1 QECPFCNQPIDDSK
15 PTVALR
21 DKGCDTINR
30 TSKDRDLNIHV
41 APETVGVILFTQ
53 RNDLWSKEVLNRI
66 SSVLDHPA
74 ADAVYHQKCKV
85 NFRTSRL
92 IPRCYSDACETPPKK
107 SPGMPDYVDINESFN
122 NVHEGN
128 ILTLSQLTTVMEES
142 CGERAYTKRHL
153 KSKLLDHFGE
163 NISISTLEG
172 KEDMMTVAP
181 KKKKEKHH
189 NRSSKVIKTEI
200 DASKTN
206 KLFSPNASS
215 ISSTEENKTYIPDS
229 LILLL
234 SSMFSTSDDVELAS
248 IGQAIIQACRP
259 KSILA
264 PLQLANAA
272 ATLNTNLPDFFP
284 GKFLQFVADNVDHN
298 ACTLDGHGTFHGMGI
313 IACTSPGSDV
323 KMPIPKKEI
332 PLEEILELGKIRIK
346 FVSHSNSVEPRLDE
360 HFDLFSKIIWSLNTR
375 RPSWSG
381 IIQMYYKE
389 ENEYPENWDSI
400 HANDKFEP
408 KVLRHSSKY
417 GVTPVIT
424 FDQPLFQ
431 KATNIVAY
439 CTSTDPLKKTI
450 LRLSAFHT
458 EMRSIGHIMS
468 GSGLQEAIE
477 TVYAPNAV
485 TYMMNGKSF
494 ARALRGHFLLDTA
507 VHAMLLSKTLNIDM
521 PVLKERFDSQTDQIE
536 NKTDADADFQ
546 DLVCNNEIDLH
557 GQFSE
562 LTALLWFQ
570 YMEMISIL
578 HQFIRAERVGDWNG
592 HLNAVRK
599 MLPHFA
605 ASGHNLYLVSLH
617 PPTTYDH
624 PDVHKQFMMGSHTL
638 RRGERYWAGLSTD
651 LVIEQ
656 VLMRSLKSTG
666 GVTRGL
672 GVSEIQMTV
681 WLMSLPANAEMN
693 NAMQQ
698 FTGTTFTTSH
708 QHKETNPARTAKD
721 DNDTRK
727 LLAFLQDYTPFDVT
741 LGVQNIG
748 QNYHRPS
755 TFRLTAIAD
764 WYYENVS
771 GLFKYELS
779 SVLSSLFDNTGLPR
793 LAQKSQLADAML
805 KLGDCAIDPAEN
817 NIDKRKHF
825 VIDGGSLLHR
835 IPWANTM
842 TFGSIFDLYL
852 NYITQRFSEA
862 TVVFDGYLEGPS
874 IKDTTHLRRCNETI
888 GNQVKFGPD
897 TPFKS
902 KKDSCLSNSE
912 NKQTFIKH
920 LGSHLV
926 NHGITVRH
934 ATGDADLLIV
944 ETAIEHAQQGITY
957 TIGEDTD
964 LLVLICYH
972 VQNSS
977 HKVYMRSDIRQNRP
991 SLRKIWDFQK
1001 TQSVLTR
1008 NVCDLLPFL
1017 GSAKFFCNFFT
1028 LRCYFELR

>member
-41 APETVGVILFTQ
+41 APGQIVHTDCRRDFIHPRNQCDNNYNSSFDNNYVTRADKCIE

-122 NVHEGN
+122 NVVSYIEVHEDN
-128 ILTLSQLTTVMEES
+128 ILTLSQLTTVMEKS

-172 KEDMMTVAP
+172 KEDMVCLRKTLSTIVHTLYKDDCGSEEE
-181 KKKKEKHH
+181 KKKNNILEAA
-189 NRSSKVIKTEI
+189 KVIKTEI

-234 SSMFSTSDDVELAS
+234 SSMFFTSDDVELAS

-264 PLQLANAA
+264 PLQLGLGVQLHHQFGSRYLVDL
-272 ATLNTNLPDFFP
+272 LNKMGFSASYT
-284 GKFLQFVADNVDHN
+284 KFVADNVDHN

-323 KMPIPKKEI
+323 KMPIPIKEI

-346 FVSHSNSVEPRLDE
+346 FVSHSNSVEPGLVFENLQSESNHLVNELQTEDE

-381 IIQMYYKE
+381 IIQMYYKAE
-389 ENEYPENWDSI
+389 KEYPENWDSI

-439 CTSTDPLKKTI
+439 CTSTDPLKKI
-450 LRLSAFHT
+450 VLRLSAFHT

-468 GSGLQEAIE
+468 GSGLQETIE
-477 TVYAPNAV
+477 TVYAPNKL

-521 PVLKERFDSQTDQIE
+521 PVLEERSI
-536 NKTDADADFQ
+536 
-546 DLVCNNEIDLH
+546 CNNEIDLH

-562 LTALLWFQ
+562 LNVAQSDTLQIVAAELKVKKQTCSEQNCITL

-599 MLPHFA
+599 ILPYFA
-605 ASGHNLYLVSLH
+605 ASGYNLYLVSLH
-617 PPTTYDH
+617 PPTTYLEQDH

-638 RRGERYWAGLSTD
+638 RRSERYWAGLSTD
-651 LVIEQ
+651 LGIEQ

-666 GVTRGL
+666 
-672 GVSEIQMTV
+672 
-681 WLMSLPANAEMN
+681 
-693 NAMQQ
+693 
-698 FTGTTFTTSH
+698 
-708 QHKETNPARTAKD
+708 
-721 DNDTRK
+721 
-727 LLAFLQDYTPFDVT
+727 
-741 LGVQNIG
+741 
-748 QNYHRPS
+748 
-755 TFRLTAIAD
+755 
-764 WYYENVS
+764 
-771 GLFKYELS
+771 
-779 SVLSSLFDNTGLPR
+779 
-793 LAQKSQLADAML
+793 
-805 KLGDCAIDPAEN
+805 
-817 NIDKRKHF
+817 
-825 VIDGGSLLHR
+825 
-835 IPWANTM
+835 
-842 TFGSIFDLYL
+842 
-852 NYITQRFSEA
+852 
-862 TVVFDGYLEGPS
+862 
-874 IKDTTHLRRCNETI
+874 
-888 GNQVKFGPD
+888 
-897 TPFKS
+897 
-902 KKDSCLSNSE
+902 
-912 NKQTFIKH
+912 
-920 LGSHLV
+920 
-926 NHGITVRH
+926 
-934 ATGDADLLIV
+934 
-944 ETAIEHAQQGITY
+944 
-957 TIGEDTD
+957 
-964 LLVLICYH
+964 
-972 VQNSS
+972 
-977 HKVYMRSDIRQNRP
+977 
-991 SLRKIWDFQK
+991 
-1001 TQSVLTR
+1001 
-1008 NVCDLLPFL
+1008 
-1017 GSAKFFCNFFT
+1017 
-1028 LRCYFELR
+1028 